1 MASGSV
7 WGSTCR
13 CPIHGQQ
20 QSPSWRHT
28 SNNLAHLRGHSRPLL
43 RPAEQEQPELQIENE
58 YQLLS
63 PVFYLALLL
72 PSTVFRFIFLLVRC
86 QCQILSVLM
95 AKKVTVRLQ
104 FRTVEAPSEMVF
116 YTQQSLDK
124 LQCRLFSFFLKSW
137 ALRYIITS
145 CITVEILIIS
155 FNLHSTYCLVLQLFI
170 YFYLQGHPITREIE
184 SRNHLVSGLLLHTYR
199 SFRFKFC

>member
-1 MASGSV
+1 MDRGFPNISFPWVLGTATHMASGSV

-28 SNNLAHLRGHSRPLL
+28 SNNLVHLRGHSRPLL

-58 YQLLS
+58 YQILS

-104 FRTVEAPSEMVF
+104 FRTVEAPSERVF
-116 YTQQSLDK
+116 YSQQSLDK
-124 LQCRLFSFFLKSW
+124 LQCRLFSLFWRVGLSDTSSLV
-137 ALRYIITS
+137 ASLLRS
-145 CITVEILIIS
+145 S
-155 FNLHSTYCLVLQLFI
+155 SLVLT
-170 YFYLQGHPITREIE
+170 YL
-184 SRNHLVSGLLLHTYR
+184 VHTA
-199 SFRFKFC
+199 

>member
-1 MASGSV
+1 MDRGFPNVFFPWVLGTATHMASGSV

-58 YQLLS
+58 YQILS
-63 PVFYLALLL
+63 PVFHLALLL

-86 QCQILSVLM
+86 QCLIWTDGREFDRKTWHFSLELLRPHQKGPFIPSNLLTNCSVGCSVFDELGSQIYH
-95 AKKVTVRLQ
+95 R
-104 FRTVEAPSEMVF
+104 
-116 YTQQSLDK
+116 
-124 LQCRLFSFFLKSW
+124 
-137 ALRYIITS
+137 
-145 CITVEILIIS
+145 
-155 FNLHSTYCLVLQLFI
+155 
-170 YFYLQGHPITREIE
+170 
-184 SRNHLVSGLLLHTYR
+184 
-199 SFRFKFC
+199 